1 MHFNSLSICGFY
13 CNTFSFLITNN
24 INSTYRFRLNHGMLL
39 IQAKHHAKLLNRHV
53 VLIPQWM
60 NTSYITIT

>member
-1 MHFNSLSICGFY
+1 MHFNLLSICGFY

-24 INSTYRFRLNHGMLL
+24 INSTYRFRLNHGVLL
-39 IQAKHHAKLLNRHV
+39 IQAKHHTKLLNRHV
-53 VLIPQWM
+53 VLVPQWM